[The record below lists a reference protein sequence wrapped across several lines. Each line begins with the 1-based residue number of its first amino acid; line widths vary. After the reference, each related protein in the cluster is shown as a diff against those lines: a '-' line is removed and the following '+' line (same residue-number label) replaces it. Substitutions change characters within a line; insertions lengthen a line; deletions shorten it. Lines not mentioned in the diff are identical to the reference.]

1 MLGEKYKTENNEKEK
16 AKSNSEIDEQ
26 FDILYKRIQEMA
38 TNQSN
43 FNMMMKR
50 SIEEIGEPLERQI
63 DNMRQESQILM
74 KELERVQNINRDLLS
89 TLGFLK

>member
-1 MLGEKYKTENNEKEK
+1 MLGEKYKTENKEKEK